1 MEKQITRTAIILD
14 RSGSMANMRA
24 EAIGSFNDQLKVIQD
39 EEEEG
44 SKNYVTL
51 VTFATFVDKPHFENA
66 PSASIPSLTED
77 RYEPSGGT
85 AMLDA
90 VGSTLDLLEA
100 SPDATDENT
109 SFLVVI
115 ISDGQEN
122 SSREWKWNTIA
133 ERVKKLQ
140 DTDRWTFVYLG
151 ANQDL
156 SEVAKVMNISTSNT
170 MSFTPGPAGLTGS
183 SGLKGVSGPTGSH
196 STGLKNYFTGRKMGN
211 KASRKF
217 YGK

>member
-1 MEKQITRTAIILD
+1 MEKQITRTALILD
-14 RSGSMANMRA
+14 RSGSMATMRA
-24 EAIGSFNDQLKVIQD
+24 EAIGSFNDQLKVIQE

-44 SKNYVTL
+44 SKNYVSL
-51 VTFATFVDKPHFENA
+51 LTFATFVDKPHFENA
-66 PSASIPSLTED
+66 PAASIPVLTED
-77 RYEPSGGT
+77 RYKPSGGT

-90 VGSTLDLLEA
+90 VGSALDLLEA

-109 SFLVVI
+109 SFLVVV

-122 SSREWKWNTIA
+122 SSREWKWKTIA

-140 DTDRWTFVYLG
+140 DTGRWTFVYLG

-156 SEVAKVMNISTSNT
+156 SEVAKNMHIPTSNT
-170 MSFTPGPAGLTGS
+170 MSFTGAQGLTRS
-183 SGLKGVSGPTGSH
+183 TGPTGSH
-196 STGLKNYFTGRKMGN
+196 STGLKNFFTGRKMGN